1 MAAPITK
8 TDAYLTIR
16 ARRIKIGKTFNI
28 SASAIDQHPTKIPAK
43 IPNRT
48 CTAPDAKDAEANDT
62 AYGAKE

>member
-28 SASAIDQHPTKIPAK
+28 SASAIDQHPTKIPA
-43 IPNRT
+43 R
-48 CTAPDAKDAEANDT
+48 
-62 AYGAKE
+62 KEKEIDVGKGGGIHGTGG